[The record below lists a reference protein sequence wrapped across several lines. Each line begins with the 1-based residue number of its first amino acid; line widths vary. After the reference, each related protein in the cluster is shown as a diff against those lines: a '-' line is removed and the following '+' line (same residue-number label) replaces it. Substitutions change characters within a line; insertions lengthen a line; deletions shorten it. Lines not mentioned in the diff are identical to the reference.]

1 MLPRPSMTSSKS
13 GIAREPLPDLPTI
26 CQTRGDREMVE
37 MAEQAGLSPNAAEAV
52 AAIDAVM
59 HKVRRSIQRRDFGR
73 QVMAQMDPSLDVSH
87 LDAISAIAH
96 KGEEITEV
104 TVGLVAERLGIDPSR
119 ASRVTSELVERGY
132 VRRVASQQDAR
143 RICLELT
150 PRGRNFVEAV
160 RRNKVQI
167 FTRALAQWN
176 EHELMVFAA
185 LFERFSNGAT
195 DENGVARS
203 AENIRRLL
211 DEAEAAPRQIAGTK

>member
-1 MLPRPSMTSSKS
+1 MSSSKS
-13 GIAREPLPDLPTI
+13 GTGRGPFPDLPTI

-37 MAEQAGLSPNAAEAV
+37 LAEQAGLSPNAAEAV
-52 AAIDAVM
+52 ASIDAVM

-104 TVGLVAERLGIDPSR
+104 TVGLVAERLAIDPSR
-119 ASRVTSELVERGY
+119 ASRVTSDLVERGY
-132 VRRVASQQDAR
+132 ARRVASQQDAR

-150 PRGRNFVEAV
+150 GKGNSFVEAV

-176 EHELMVFAA
+176 EHELMVFAS
-185 LFERFSNGAT
+185 LFERFSNWAT
-195 DENGVARS
+195 DENGAARS
-203 AENIRRLL
+203 AENIRRLV
-211 DEAEAAPRQIAGTK
+211 DEAEATPKEVADAK

>member
-1 MLPRPSMTSSKS
+1 MSSSKS
-13 GIAREPLPDLPTI
+13 GIAREPLTDLPTI

-37 MAEQAGLSPNAAEAV
+37 LAEQAGLSPNAAEAV

-73 QVMAQMDPSLDVSH
+73 QVMAEMDPSLDVSH

-150 PRGRNFVEAV
+150 QRGRNFVEAV

-185 LFERFSNGAT
+185 LFERFSNWAT

-211 DEAEAAPRQIAGTK
+211 DEAEAAPREIAGAK